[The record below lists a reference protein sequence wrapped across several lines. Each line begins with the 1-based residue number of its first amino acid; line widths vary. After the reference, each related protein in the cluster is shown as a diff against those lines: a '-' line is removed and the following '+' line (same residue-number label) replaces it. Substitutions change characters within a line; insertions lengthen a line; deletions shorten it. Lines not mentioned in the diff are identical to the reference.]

1 MAPKEEQQQILEVLK
16 SVISQTAG
24 NDPSEIYLDADIEH
38 DLGLSPLDLVRITT
52 KLNHKLDIEID
63 VDDIMEV
70 ETIEEWLQ
78 IIIDEVR
85 LG

>member
-1 MAPKEEQQQILEVLK
+1 MPPQEELNHIFETLRTL
-16 SVISQTAG
+16 ISQTAG
-24 NDPSEIYLDADIEH
+24 NDPAEIYPEADIEH
-38 DLGLSPLDLVRITT
+38 DLGLSPLDMARITT
-52 KLNHKLDIEID
+52 KLNHKLDIELE
-63 VDDIMEV
+63 VDTTKDI